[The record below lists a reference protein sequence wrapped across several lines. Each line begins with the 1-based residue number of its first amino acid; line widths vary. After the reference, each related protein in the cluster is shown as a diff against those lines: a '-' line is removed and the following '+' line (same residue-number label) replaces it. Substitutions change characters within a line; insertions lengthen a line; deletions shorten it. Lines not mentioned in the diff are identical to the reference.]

1 MDNKFGMEQPDNE
14 EDITKE
20 KVFGWS
26 LFAIVND
33 CSLSRHCSSDF
44 LNSPLCDLHRATV
57 VVGATSHV
65 SDALA
70 WSCTLSGSTLMRIH
84 KRRKSC

>member
-26 LFAIVND
+26 LFVIVND
-33 CSLSRHCSSDF
+33 CSFSLHCSADF
-44 LNSPLCDLHRATV
+44 LSLFPT
-57 VVGATSHV
+57 
-65 SDALA
+65 
-70 WSCTLSGSTLMRIH
+70 M
-84 KRRKSC
+84 